1 MKQRAARNRRTHARP
16 WSGAQVGDEVA
27 AGDAVTDDAS
37 CTQRPNTFH
46 QLSATFSASCSCDT
60 ASTLLICTT
69 RCSLTQERLDD
80 ACYWIKQLVGL
91 VCGICFGTMPVV
103 GMHGLL
109 TFGSLNVMLTYF
121 MYTAVLRADLELL
134 GPQGQW
140 ALIQEGFMPS
150 VGVFMLTWILFYTL
164 LHA

>member
-1 MKQRAARNRRTHARP
+1 M
-16 WSGAQVGDEVA
+16 
-27 AGDAVTDDAS
+27 
-37 CTQRPNTFH
+37 
-46 QLSATFSASCSCDT
+46 
-60 ASTLLICTT
+60 
-69 RCSLTQERLDD
+69 
-80 ACYWIKQLVGL
+80 GL
-91 VCGICFGTMPVV
+91 VCGICFGIMPVV
-103 GMHGLL
+103 GMYGVL